1 MSTII
6 STELKREEYQMF
18 DVIRSKRYWL
28 ALLLVG
34 AIIGIVSF
42 TFIGIRNSVKVKQIP
57 VALVNEDKGTLSNKI
72 ESKLRKKFNG
82 KDSKIKWVSPQKDGF
97 NDQKY
102 YGAFII
108 RSGFSKELQQQN
120 ESLKAQI
127 ISQKLTTLQKKE
139 KLPDS
144 AKSKLLQAKFKSQLL
159 QAKFVTQKPVHP
171 AQIKI
176 SINQGMNAQIS
187 QLLSQ
192 ALPQI
197 VNALSSRISAQQ
209 QSVLSKN
216 KINLSAKSWDLVS
229 TPISVSTHESN
240 KIEKNTVNGTAPML
254 LVALAWFSALIP
266 SLILWREHTKRSA
279 SKFLNATTITSQLI
293 TGLVASILSATVA
306 FLFVNVCFNLT
317 IPNPINFIGL
327 MSISIFVFY
336 LIITCVLDWL
346 GFAFYPLVLIVWLLA
361 SSVIS
366 YAPETLDPLYR
377 KAIYS
382 WVPMRFSMQTL
393 TNTLYFHNGS
403 STTMSSLLVLLII
416 GFVAA
421 ILMYSSGYLKHYLF
435 TVRPHRKI
443 K

>member
-1 MSTII
+1 
-6 STELKREEYQMF
+6 MF

>member
-1 MSTII
+1 
-6 STELKREEYQMF
+6 MF

-42 TFIGIRNSVKVKQIP
+42 ALIGIRNSVKVKQIP
-57 VALVNEDKGTLSNKI
+57 VALVNEDKGALSNKI

-192 ALPQI
+192 ALPKI
-197 VNALSSRISAQQ
+197 ANALSSRISAQQ

-346 GFAFYPLVLIVWLLA
+346 GFAFYPLLLVVWFLA
-361 SSVIS
+361 SSVMS
-366 YAPETLDPLYR
+366 YAPEALDPLYR
-377 KAIYS
+377 KGIYS

-393 TNTLYFHNGS
+393 KNTLYFHNGS

-443 K
+443 NN

>member
-1 MSTII
+1 
-6 STELKREEYQMF
+6 MF

-42 TFIGIRNSVKVKQIP
+42 AFIGIRNSVKVKQIP

-139 KLPDS
+139 ELPDS
-144 AKSKLLQAKFKSQLL
+144 AKSQLL

-197 VNALSSRISAQQ
+197 ANALSSRISAQQ

-240 KIEKNTVNGTAPML
+240 KIEKHTVNGTAPML

-293 TGLVASILSATVA
+293 TGLVASILSATVG

-346 GFAFYPLVLIVWLLA
+346 GFAFYPLLLVVWFLA

-366 YAPETLDPLYR
+366 YAPEALDPLYR
-377 KAIYS
+377 KGIYS
-382 WVPMRFSMQTL
+382 WVPMRFSWQTL

-435 TVRPHRKI
+435 TVSPHRKI
-443 K
+443 NN

>member
-1 MSTII
+1 
-6 STELKREEYQMF
+6 MF

-42 TFIGIRNSVKVKQIP
+42 ALIGIRNSVKVKQIP

-139 KLPDS
+139 ELPDS
-144 AKSKLLQAKFKSQLL
+144 AKSQLL

-176 SINQGMNAQIS
+176 SINQGMNAQAS

-197 VNALSSRISAQQ
+197 ANALSSRISAQQ

-279 SKFLNATTITSQLI
+279 SKFLNATTI
-293 TGLVASILSATVA
+293 
-306 FLFVNVCFNLT
+306 
-317 IPNPINFIGL
+317 PN
-327 MSISIFVFY
+327 Y
-336 LIITCVLDWL
+336 
-346 GFAFYPLVLIVWLLA
+346 
-361 SSVIS
+361 S
-366 YAPETLDPLYR
+366 YE
-377 KAIYS
+377 
-382 WVPMRFSMQTL
+382 V
-393 TNTLYFHNGS
+393 
-403 STTMSSLLVLLII
+403 
-416 GFVAA
+416 
-421 ILMYSSGYLKHYLF
+421 
-435 TVRPHRKI
+435 
-443 K
+443 

>member
-42 TFIGIRNSVKVKQIP
+42 AFIGIRNSVKVKQIP
-57 VALVNEDKGTLSNKI
+57 VALVNEDKGVLSNKI

-144 AKSKLLQAKFKSQLL
+144 AKSQLL

-197 VNALSSRISAQQ
+197 ANALSSRISAQQ

-306 FLFVNVCFNLT
+306 FLFVNVFFNLT

-346 GFAFYPLVLIVWLLA
+346 GFTFYPLVLIVWLLA
-361 SSVIS
+361 ISVIS

-377 KAIYS
+377 KGIYS

-443 K
+443 NN

>member
-1 MSTII
+1 
-6 STELKREEYQMF
+6 MF

-42 TFIGIRNSVKVKQIP
+42 ALIGIRNSVKVKQIP
-57 VALVNEDKGTLSNKI
+57 VALVNEDKGILSNKI

-139 KLPDS
+139 ELPDS
-144 AKSKLLQAKFKSQLL
+144 AKSQLL

-176 SINQGMNAQIS
+176 SINQGMNAQVS

-197 VNALSSRISAQQ
+197 ANTLSSRISAQQ

-240 KIEKNTVNGTAPML
+240 KIEKNTIGGAAPML

-293 TGLVASILSATVA
+293 TGLVASILSATIG
-306 FLFVNVCFNLT
+306 FLFANVFNLT

-327 MSISIFVFY
+327 MFISIFVFY
-336 LIITCVLDWL
+336 LIITCVLDWF
-346 GFAFYPLVLIVWLLA
+346 GFFVYPLVLVVWFLA
-361 SSVIS
+361 IAVIS
-366 YAPETLDPLYR
+366 YAPEALDPLYR
-377 KAIYS
+377 KGIYS

-443 K
+443 NN

>member
-42 TFIGIRNSVKVKQIP
+42 AFIGIRNSVKVKQIP

-139 KLPDS
+139 ELPDS
-144 AKSKLLQAKFKSQLL
+144 AKSQLL

-197 VNALSSRISAQQ
+197 ANALSSRISAQQ

-266 SLILWREHTKRSA
+266 SLILWREHSKRSA

-327 MSISIFVFY
+327 MFISIFVFY
-336 LIITCVLDWL
+336 LIITCALDWF
-346 GFAFYPLVLIVWLLA
+346 GFFVYPLVLVVWLLA
-361 SSVIS
+361 IAVIS

-377 KAIYS
+377 KGIYS

-443 K
+443 NN

>member
-34 AIIGIVSF
+34 AIIGIFSF
-42 TFIGIRNSVKVKQIP
+42 ALIGVRNSVKVKQIP
-57 VALVNEDKGTLSNKI
+57 VALVNEDKGILSNKF

-97 NDQKY
+97 NNQKY

-139 KLPDS
+139 ELPDS
-144 AKSKLLQAKFKSQLL
+144 AKSQLL

-176 SINQGMNAQIS
+176 SINQGMNAQVS

-197 VNALSSRISAQQ
+197 ANTLSSRISAQQ

-240 KIEKNTVNGTAPML
+240 KIEKNTISGTAPML
-254 LVALAWFSALIP
+254 LVALAWFSALI
-266 SLILWREHTKRSA
+266 SSVILWREHTKRSA

-293 TGLVASILSATVA
+293 TGLVASILLATIG
-306 FLFVNVCFNLT
+306 FLFVNVFFNLT

-336 LIITCVLDWL
+336 LITTCVLDWFGL
-346 GFAFYPLVLIVWLLA
+346 FGWPLVLLVWFLA
-361 SSVIS
+361 IGVIS
-366 YAPETLDPLYR
+366 YAPQALDPLYR
-377 KAIYS
+377 KGIYS

-403 STTMSSLLVLLII
+403 STTMSSLLVLLIF
-416 GFVAA
+416 GSVAA

-435 TVRPHRKI
+435 TVRPHRI
-443 K
+443 

>member
-1 MSTII
+1 
-6 STELKREEYQMF
+6 MF

-42 TFIGIRNSVKVKQIP
+42 AFIGIRNSVKVKQIP
-57 VALVNEDKGTLSNKI
+57 VALVNEDKGVLSNKI

-144 AKSKLLQAKFKSQLL
+144 AKSKLLQAKFKSKLL

-346 GFAFYPLVLIVWLLA
+346 GFTFYPLVLIVWLLA
-361 SSVIS
+361 ISVIS

>member
-1 MSTII
+1 
-6 STELKREEYQMF
+6 MF

-42 TFIGIRNSVKVKQIP
+42 ALIGIRNSVKVKQIP
-57 VALVNEDKGTLSNKI
+57 VALVNEDKGILSNKI

-139 KLPDS
+139 ELPDS
-144 AKSKLLQAKFKSQLL
+144 AKSQLL

-176 SINQGMNAQIS
+176 SINQGMNAQVS

-197 VNALSSRISAQQ
+197 ANTLSSRISAQQ

-216 KINLSAKSWDLVS
+216 KINLSAKSWNLVS

-240 KIEKNTVNGTAPML
+240 KIEKNTISGTAPML

-293 TGLVASILSATVA
+293 TGLVASILSATIG
-306 FLFVNVCFNLT
+306 FLFANVFFNLT

-336 LIITCVLDWL
+336 LIITCVLDWF
-346 GFAFYPLVLIVWLLA
+346 GFFVYPLVLLVWFLA
-361 SSVIS
+361 IAVIS
-366 YAPETLDPLYR
+366 YAPEALDPLYR
-377 KAIYS
+377 KGIYS

-403 STTMSSLLVLLII
+403 STTMSSLLVLLIF

>member
-34 AIIGIVSF
+34 AIIGIFSF
-42 TFIGIRNSVKVKQIP
+42 ALIGVRNSVKVKQIP
-57 VALVNEDKGTLSNKI
+57 VALVNEDKGILSNKF

-82 KDSKIKWVSPQKDGF
+82 KDSKIKWVSPQKNGF
-97 NDQKY
+97 NNQKY

-139 KLPDS
+139 ELPDS
-144 AKSKLLQAKFKSQLL
+144 AKSQLL

-176 SINQGMNAQIS
+176 SINQGMNAQVS

-197 VNALSSRISAQQ
+197 ANTLSSRISAQQ

-240 KIEKNTVNGTAPML
+240 KIEKNTISGTAPML
-254 LVALAWFSALIP
+254 LVALAWFSALI
-266 SLILWREHTKRSA
+266 SSVILWREHTKKSV

-293 TGLVASILSATVA
+293 TGLVASIFLAIIG
-306 FLFVNVCFNLT
+306 FLFVNVFFNLT

-327 MSISIFVFY
+327 FSISIFVFY
-336 LIITCVLDWL
+336 LITTCVLDWFGL
-346 GFAFYPLVLIVWLLA
+346 FGWPLVLLVWFLA
-361 SSVIS
+361 IGVIS
-366 YAPETLDPLYR
+366 YAPQALDPLYR
-377 KAIYS
+377 KGIYS

-403 STTMSSLLVLLII
+403 STTMSSLLVLLTF
-416 GFVAA
+416 GSVAT
-421 ILMYSSGYLKHYLF
+421 ILMYISGYLKHYLF
-435 TVRPHRKI
+435 TVRPHRI
-443 K
+443 

>member
-1 MSTII
+1 
-6 STELKREEYQMF
+6 MF

-42 TFIGIRNSVKVKQIP
+42 AFIGIRNSVKVKQIP
-57 VALVNEDKGTLSNKI
+57 VALVNEDKGVLSNKI

-144 AKSKLLQAKFKSQLL
+144 AKSQLL

-197 VNALSSRISAQQ
+197 ANALSSRISAQQ

-306 FLFVNVCFNLT
+306 FLFVNVFFNLT

-346 GFAFYPLVLIVWLLA
+346 GFTFYPLVLIVWLLA
-361 SSVIS
+361 ISVIS

-377 KAIYS
+377 KGIYS

-443 K
+443 NN

>member
-1 MSTII
+1 
-6 STELKREEYQMF
+6 MF

-42 TFIGIRNSVKVKQIP
+42 ALIGIRNSVKVKQIP
-57 VALVNEDKGTLSNKI
+57 VALVNEDKGILSNKI

-139 KLPDS
+139 ELPDS
-144 AKSKLLQAKFKSQLL
+144 AKSQLL

-176 SINQGMNAQIS
+176 SINQGMNAQVS

-197 VNALSSRISAQQ
+197 ANTLSSRISAQQ

-240 KIEKNTVNGTAPML
+240 KIEKNTIGGAAPML

-293 TGLVASILSATVA
+293 TGLVASILSATIG
-306 FLFVNVCFNLT
+306 FLFANVFNLT

-327 MSISIFVFY
+327 MFISIFVFY
-336 LIITCVLDWL
+336 LIITCALDWF
-346 GFAFYPLVLIVWLLA
+346 GFFVYPLVLVVWFLA
-361 SSVIS
+361 IAVIS
-366 YAPETLDPLYR
+366 YAPEALDPLYR
-377 KAIYS
+377 KGIYS

-443 K
+443 NN

>member
-1 MSTII
+1 
-6 STELKREEYQMF
+6 MF

-42 TFIGIRNSVKVKQIP
+42 ALIGIRNSVKVKQIP
-57 VALVNEDKGTLSNKI
+57 VALVNEDKGILSNKF

-139 KLPDS
+139 ELPDS
-144 AKSKLLQAKFKSQLL
+144 AKSQLL

-176 SINQGMNAQIS
+176 SINQGMNAQVS

-197 VNALSSRISAQQ
+197 ANTLSSRISAQQ

-240 KIEKNTVNGTAPML
+240 KIEKNTISGTAPML

-293 TGLVASILSATVA
+293 TGLVASILSATIG
-306 FLFVNVCFNLT
+306 FLFVNVFFNLT

-336 LIITCVLDWL
+336 LIITCVLDWF
-346 GFAFYPLVLIVWLLA
+346 GFFVYPLVLVVWFLA
-361 SSVIS
+361 IAVIS
-366 YAPETLDPLYR
+366 YAPEALDPLYR
-377 KAIYS
+377 KGIYS

-403 STTMSSLLVLLII
+403 STTMSSLLVLLIF

-435 TVRPHRKI
+435 TVRPHRI
-443 K
+443 

>member
-1 MSTII
+1 
-6 STELKREEYQMF
+6 MF

-42 TFIGIRNSVKVKQIP
+42 ALIGIRNSVKVKQIP

-108 RSGFSKELQQQN
+108 RPGFSKELQQQN

-139 KLPDS
+139 ELPDS
-144 AKSKLLQAKFKSQLL
+144 AKSQLL

-197 VNALSSRISAQQ
+197 ANALSSRISAQQ

-254 LVALAWFSALIP
+254 LVALAWFSALIL

-293 TGLVASILSATVA
+293 TGLVASILSATVG

-336 LIITCVLDWL
+336 LIITCVLDLL
-346 GFAFYPLVLIVWLLA
+346 GFAFYPLLLVVWFLA
-361 SSVIS
+361 SSVMS
-366 YAPETLDPLYR
+366 YAPEALDPLYR
-377 KAIYS
+377 KGIYS

-403 STTMSSLLVLLII
+403 STTMSSLLVLLIY

-435 TVRPHRKI
+435 TVSPHRKI
-443 K
+443 NN

>member
-1 MSTII
+1 
-6 STELKREEYQMF
+6 MF

-42 TFIGIRNSVKVKQIP
+42 ALIGIRNSVKVKQIP
-57 VALVNEDKGTLSNKI
+57 VALVNEDKGILSNKF

-139 KLPDS
+139 ELPDS
-144 AKSKLLQAKFKSQLL
+144 AKSQLL

-176 SINQGMNAQIS
+176 SINQGMNAQVS

-197 VNALSSRISAQQ
+197 ANTLSSRISAQQ

-240 KIEKNTVNGTAPML
+240 KIEKNTISGTAPML

-293 TGLVASILSATVA
+293 TGLVASILSATIG
-306 FLFVNVCFNLT
+306 FLFVNVFFNLT

-336 LIITCVLDWL
+336 LIITCVLDWF
-346 GFAFYPLVLIVWLLA
+346 GFFVYPLVLVVWFLA
-361 SSVIS
+361 IAVIS
-366 YAPETLDPLYR
+366 YAPEALDPLYR
-377 KAIYS
+377 KGIYS

-403 STTMSSLLVLLII
+403 STTMSSLFVLLIF

-435 TVRPHRKI
+435 TVRPHRI
-443 K
+443 

>member
-42 TFIGIRNSVKVKQIP
+42 ALIGIRNSVKVKQIP

-108 RSGFSKELQQQN
+108 RPGFSKELQQQN

-139 KLPDS
+139 ELPDS
-144 AKSKLLQAKFKSQLL
+144 AKSQLL

-197 VNALSSRISAQQ
+197 ANALSSRISAQQ

-254 LVALAWFSALIP
+254 LVALAWFSALIL

-293 TGLVASILSATVA
+293 TGLVASILSATVG

-336 LIITCVLDWL
+336 LIITCVLDLL
-346 GFAFYPLVLIVWLLA
+346 GFAFYPLLLVVWFLA
-361 SSVIS
+361 SSVMS
-366 YAPETLDPLYR
+366 YAPEALDPLYR
-377 KAIYS
+377 KGIYS

-403 STTMSSLLVLLII
+403 STTMSSLLVLLIY

>member
-1 MSTII
+1 
-6 STELKREEYQMF
+6 MF

-42 TFIGIRNSVKVKQIP
+42 ALIGIRNSVKVKQIP
-57 VALVNEDKGTLSNKI
+57 VALVNEDKGILSNKI

-139 KLPDS
+139 ELPDS
-144 AKSKLLQAKFKSQLL
+144 AKSQLL

-197 VNALSSRISAQQ
+197 ANTLSSRISAQQ

-240 KIEKNTVNGTAPML
+240 KIEKNTIGGAAPML

-293 TGLVASILSATVA
+293 TGLVASILSATIG
-306 FLFVNVCFNLT
+306 FLFANVFNLT

-327 MSISIFVFY
+327 MFISIFVFY
-336 LIITCVLDWL
+336 LIITCVLDWF
-346 GFAFYPLVLIVWLLA
+346 GFFVYPLVLVVWFLA
-361 SSVIS
+361 IAVIS
-366 YAPETLDPLYR
+366 YAPEALDPLYR
-377 KAIYS
+377 KGIYS

-443 K
+443 NN

>member
-1 MSTII
+1 
-6 STELKREEYQMF
+6 MF

-42 TFIGIRNSVKVKQIP
+42 AFIGIRNSVKVKQIP

-139 KLPDS
+139 ELPDS
-144 AKSKLLQAKFKSQLL
+144 AKSQLL

-192 ALPQI
+192 ALPKI
-197 VNALSSRISAQQ
+197 ANALSSRISAQQ

-293 TGLVASILSATVA
+293 TGLVASILSATVG

-346 GFAFYPLVLIVWLLA
+346 GFTFYPLLLVVWLLA
-361 SSVIS
+361 ISVIS

-377 KAIYS
+377 KGIYS